1 MLLQSTVFS
10 VLLGFVITAGGGSSV
25 ANAISVQDDFLDG
38 FYLNSDKIDC
48 TSIDDYPPDYD
59 LAVEILQ
66 KVCHNFEKL
75 KNCQIAS
82 AVSYNT

>member
-1 MLLQSTVFS
+1 MSLQSTVFNI
-10 VLLGFVITAGGGSSV
+10 LLGFVITAGGGSSV
-25 ANAISVQDDFLDG
+25 ANAVSVQDDFLDG
-38 FYLNSDKIDC
+38 FYIDLDNIDC
-48 TSIDDYPPDYD
+48 TLIDDYPPDYGPT
-59 LAVEILQ
+59 VEILQ